1 MSTVERA
8 IYSRHLFID
17 AIQVLGFFL
26 FTDNLMYEINFTVI
40 NLCSCVKECM
50 GVSECHKLVNGHIPC
65 CQKCLLLLKVN
76 TLISMCNLLLFS
88 HKVFIR
94 II

>member
-8 IYSRHLFID
+8 IYSCHLFID

-50 GVSECHKLVNGHIPC
+50 GVSECPKLVNGHIPC

>member
-8 IYSRHLFID
+8 IYSCHLFID

-26 FTDNLMYEINFTVI
+26 FTDNLMYEKNFTVI

-50 GVSECHKLVNGHIPC
+50 GVSECHK
-65 CQKCLLLLKVN
+65 
-76 TLISMCNLLLFS
+76 
-88 HKVFIR
+88 
-94 II
+94 